1 MRESPSGQAS
11 PTRELVERIVPS
23 HRDADEFGLHEATLR
38 EALNFLLV
46 ANLVGQRGPTRRKA
60 AFHATPLLA
69 DLPFSLLL
77 LHHLQSLADERQ
89 RAFEILVHSELVRRR
104 WRRAPLALGTPLE
117 RGPYGR
123 LFAWTGEKL
132 AFWGHLAA
140 HLGLLHRLNG
150 RSAVA
155 PSFPTW
161 ILVESALRWASQR
174 LPGNTS
180 LADHLSQIDATLFT
194 CFTRDGRA
202 HRGLA
207 HTLVALHRQR
217 RVRLTHHSDAARS
230 LMLGDWHASSVRLL
244 DDEVGM

>member
-89 RAFEILVHSELVRRR
+89 RALIIVHSELVRHDIVSTTPRE
-104 WRRAPLALGTPLE
+104 LGTEIE

-150 RSAVA
+150 GAHVLLV
-155 PSFPTW
+155 PHMD
-161 ILVESALRWASQR
+161 LVESALRWASQR

-230 LMLGDWHASSVRLL
+230 LMLGDWRASSVRLL